1 MINLSVP
8 TVGLLAGAA
17 ILVLGRRLFWLF
29 VAAIGFALGAEV
41 APQIVHSPAPLAPLA
56 IAIGLGLLGA
66 LLAVLLQTFAIAV
79 SGFLAGGWFA
89 IGLYTFF
96 AGHVKDT
103 EIVFLV
109 GGILGAI
116 LLLALFDW
124 VLIFFS
130 SVVGARLIA
139 TTIVLSQTSRTIL
152 FIVLVVIGIAVQSSM
167 LSPAKRA
174 GRRCPGYAILTINA
188 VSFRTE
194 LAQIYPSWLS
204 ISSTPRPSNNE
215 SSS

>member
-8 TVGLLAGAA
+8 AVGLLVGTA
-17 ILVLGRRLFWLF
+17 ILLLGRKLFWLF

-41 APQIVHSPAPLAPLA
+41 APQIVYQPAPLATLA

-66 LLAVLLQTFAIAV
+66 LLAVLIQTFAIAV
-79 SGFLAGGWFA
+79 SGFIAGGWFA

-96 AGHVKDT
+96 AGVKNT

-116 LLLALFDW
+116 LLFALFDW

-152 FIVLVVIGIAVQSSM
+152 FIVLVVIGIAVQGSM
-167 LSPAKRA
+167 LSPAKRPA
-174 GRRCPGYAILTINA
+174 RH
-188 VSFRTE
+188 
-194 LAQIYPSWLS
+194 
-204 ISSTPRPSNNE
+204 
-215 SSS
+215 